1 MSKGLE
7 ALERMKHHC
16 AVSQEYFY
24 EHFGED
30 LDIVETELKRY
41 SKIEELCGQTIFVFN
56 KDCINEIVEKTVDEC
71 LINENKLKAL
81 EIIKK
86 YPHCSLQKYIGFN
99 EMVRD
104 GYELTQEHLFI
115 NDMPCS
121 VEEYK
126 IVIEVLE

>member
-41 SKIEELCGQTIFVFN
+41 SKIEELCGQTIFD
-56 KDCINEIVEKTVDEC
+56 KDCINEIIEKTVDEC

-81 EIIKK
+81 EIIKEK
-86 YPHCSLQKYIGFN
+86 RVDVNDLLNFVSLEAYN
-99 EMVRD
+99 EYVCACDDNDKRT
-104 GYELTQEHLFI
+104 LTQE
-115 NDMPCS
+115 
-121 VEEYK
+121 EYDLLK
-126 IVIEVLE
+126 EILL

>member
-41 SKIEELCGQTIFVFN
+41 SKIEELCGPTIFD
-56 KDCINEIVEKTVDEC
+56 KDCINEIIEKTVDEC

-81 EIIKK
+81 EIIKDK
-86 YPHCSLQKYIGFN
+86 IVLIDVLFDTDTLEDYNDFKSKQ
-99 EMVRD
+99 EQ
-104 GYELTQEHLFI
+104 LTQE
-115 NDMPCS
+115 
-121 VEEYK
+121 EYDLLK
-126 IVIEVLE
+126 EILL

>member
-41 SKIEELCGQTIFVFN
+41 SKIEELCGQTIFD
-56 KDCINEIVEKTVDEC
+56 KDCINEIIEKTVDEC

-81 EIIKK
+81 EIIKDK
-86 YPHCSLQKYIGFN
+86 IVLIDVLFDTDTLEDYNDFKSKQ
-99 EMVRD
+99 EQ
-104 GYELTQEHLFI
+104 LTQE
-115 NDMPCS
+115 
-121 VEEYK
+121 EYDLLK
-126 IVIEVLE
+126 EILL